1 MNGKARPAVNFFAWV
16 SNIDHRSTIRPGRV
30 GVSPRAPR
38 LLSVTESIALPPFC
52 GRRMCQI
59 QKIVQSAR
67 DAIAGWCW
75 RCSPAAEVLARF
87 NAWVATGLIR

>member
-38 LLSVTESIALPPFC
+38 LLSVTESIALPPFV
-52 GRRMCQI
+52 G
-59 QKIVQSAR
+59 
-67 DAIAGWCW
+67 DAC
-75 RCSPAAEVLARF
+75 ARF
-87 NAWVATGLIR
+87 KKSSNLPGMPSPNGAGVAARRQRSSHVSMHGLRLA